1 MTVNF
6 AELSLSPTLNYSQ
19 VHYLF
24 STMLWG
30 INFWQTETTKFG
42 IVWRYSSWSPCLRF
56 VLTPAVYFPATRMPG
71 SLQQSSQFAALSMS
85 SMNLPISY
93 QLPLSITNT
102 VFWGHHSFWTSPH
115 SFANVI
121 SSYGK
126 KYEALYVTVYF
137 FLLENMWVTYS
148 SGVRGASN
156 GTLFS
161 EWRDNSNLG
170 VECSI
175 NEGGHDSFSKFPGK
189 LPNFF
194 IIQPMCAFLRTI
206 SEILNVSLE
215 PFLETFFFF
224 WTILSSFTRE
234 WVYRTCVV
242 MLKVKLQFFFPFFL
256 AGSWVLDLHNSAT
269 CITWSV
275 CPLF

>member
-30 INFWQTETTKFG
+30 INFWQTDTTKFG

-56 VLTPAVYFPATRMPG
+56 VLTPGVYFPATRMPG
-71 SLQQSSQFAALSMS
+71 SLQQSSQFAALSVS

-115 SFANVI
+115 SFSNVI

-161 EWRDNSNLG
+161 EWHDNSNLG

-189 LPNFF
+189 LTNFF
-194 IIQPMCAFLRTI
+194 IMQPMCAFLRTI

-215 PFLETFFFF
+215 PFLETFFFGQF
-224 WTILSSFTRE
+224 WPVSLGRRSTGLVLSC
-234 WVYRTCVV
+234 W
-242 MLKVKLQFFFPFFL
+242 K
-256 AGSWVLDLHNSAT
+256 
-269 CITWSV
+269 
-275 CPLF
+275 